1 MADYCEIV
9 ETAAA
14 CVSTMTTE
22 SVVVATSSGAANP
35 TWFLAFNQTL
45 LSTAAGTSTLTQE
58 AYAMLTSSGAG
69 GSLATPSA
77 SVTKTLTSAADA
89 TPSCLAAFA
98 NTVLATAAAVGT
110 ADAYVDNIVTSV
122 ANAVDTAIPGNIAVL
137 VLTSSAAS
145 TASVVKGL
153 LETVTSASAATNTA
167 IATNTPYV
175 TLTSAGSAAD
185 SIPSASSIVSLLE
198 GTLQSEAA
206 AASVTIMQVA
216 RTVYAQSI
224 GYSNSSALFRDPN
237 DLAWVMNTETAALSQ
252 YTNFAFNS
260 LAHANGKVYAACI
273 DGIYVLE
280 GPDDE
285 GTDIVAEAVSG
296 FTDLDEQHTK
306 HAGSVYF
313 GYTSD
318 GPVVIDVDTYGSGHA
333 TQTYELEDRPAL
345 SPRNNRVKL
354 GKGLSSRH
362 WRIAIRNK
370 DGSQFELNDAAIDV
384 AVSQRRV

>member
-9 ETAAA
+9 ETSAA
-14 CVSTMTTE
+14 CASVMYFE
-22 SVVVATSSGAANP
+22 DMVVVLSTGAATP
-35 TWFLAFNQTL
+35 TAFLQFNQTVTGQASATEVVTPYAFATL
-45 LSTAAGTSTLTQE
+45 SSSSNATTVATPSATITKTLLAASEAASLCLAAFSNTELSTAA
-58 AYAMLTSSGAG
+58 
-69 GSLATPSA
+69 
-77 SVTKTLTSAADA
+77 
-89 TPSCLAAFA
+89 
-98 NTVLATAAAVGT
+98 AVST
-110 ADAYVDNIVTSV
+110 ADAYVDNVVTSV
-122 ANAVDTAIPGNIAVL
+122 ANAVATATPENMAVL

-145 TASVVKGL
+145 TSSVIKGL
-153 LETVTSASAATNTA
+153 LELVTSTSAATNTA
-167 IATNTPYV
+167 TATNTPHV
-175 TLTSAGSAAD
+175 TLTSAGNA
-185 SIPSASSIVSLLE
+185 IGTTPSASSIVSLLE
-198 GTLQSEAA
+198 GALESTALATA
-206 AASVTIMQVA
+206 LTAMQVD

-260 LAHANGKVYAACI
+260 LAYANGKVYAACI

-280 GPDDE
+280 GTDDE

-362 WRIAIRNK
+362 WRLAVRNK
-370 DGSQFELNDAAIDV
+370 DGSHFELNDAAIDV